1 MQPPIFIINMDGC
14 EDRWQATYTRL
25 KEVGLNAT
33 RFPATNGKQL
43 SEPEVTKW
51 YDPAANFKR
60 YHRHLTP
67 GEIGCYIS
75 HYRVCEKVV
84 NEKLPYALVL
94 EDDLHIEDSL
104 APLLALVPDLNN
116 WDMIKLSDN
125 RANPFIDTL
134 KLSDQ
139 FTLGNYKKVPNG
151 TQGYLISLAGAKKL
165 LSRKPFYRPVDVD
178 LQFHSETGLQVTGI
192 KPYPVSEDVNFESE
206 IATMNKGQHS
216 GRSTFT
222 RNAKHRI
229 RLFLQRQ
236 FRSATLKDIS
246 DIC

>member
-1 MQPPIFIINMDGC
+1 MMQPPIFIINMDGC
-14 EDRWQATYTRL
+14 EDRWQTTYTRL
-25 KEVGLNAT
+25 QEVGLDAS
-33 RFPATNGKQL
+33 RFSATNGKQL
-43 SEPEVTKW
+43 PESEVATW
-51 YDPAANFKR
+51 YDQEANLQR

-75 HYRVCEKVV
+75 HYRIYEKVV
-84 NEKLPYALVL
+84 NENLPYALVL

-104 APLLALVPDLNN
+104 ASLLALIPDLKG

-125 RANPFIDTL
+125 RANPFIDTRAL
-134 KLSDQ
+134 NEQ

-165 LSRKPFYRPVDVD
+165 LNRKPFYRPVDVD
-178 LQFHSETGLQVTGI
+178 LQFHGEIGLRVVGI
-192 KPYPVSEDVNFESE
+192 KPYPVSEDISFESE
-206 IATMNKGQHS
+206 IAILNKGQHS

-236 FRSATLKDIS
+236 FRSATLKDIL
-246 DIC
+246 

>member
-1 MQPPIFIINMDGC
+1 MKQPSIFIINMDGC

-25 KEVGLNAT
+25 KEVGLDAT

-43 SEPEVTKW
+43 SESEVTEW
-51 YDPAANFKR
+51 YDPAANLKR

-75 HYRVCEKVV
+75 HYRVYEKVV
-84 NEKLPYALVL
+84 NEQLPYALVL

-104 APLLALVPDLNN
+104 APLLALIPALKN

-134 KLSDQ
+134 KLSDH

-151 TQGYLISLAGAKKL
+151 AQGYLISQEGAKKL
-165 LSRKPFYRPVDVD
+165 MRRKPFFRPVDVD
-178 LQFHSETGLQVTGI
+178 FQFHGELELRIVGI
-192 KPYPVSEDVNFESE
+192 KPYPISEDTSFGSE
-206 IATMNKGQHS
+206 IAHVNQGRHS
-216 GRSTFT
+216 NRSTFV

-229 RLFLQRQ
+229 KLFLQRQ
-236 FRSATLKDIS
+236 SRSARIKDIL
-246 DIC
+246 